1 MASSG
6 DEEASNRKMHGLGFM
21 SINEWGVGLKGIL
34 ADGYSCLML
43 RDGKVAIVG
52 MRCDP
57 GVDTE
62 SGFRHCVASEIGL
75 KYEDTVIQERRSD
88 NHVYHFA
95 EPGGSYGTISTTP
108 QLILAARQLKKKIL
122 QYAVTPRQKD
132 LPFFPGKTGR
142 TGHQGQHGF

>member
-1 MASSG
+1 
-6 DEEASNRKMHGLGFM
+6 M
-21 SINEWGVGLKGIL
+21 SINEWGVGLAGIL
-34 ADGYSCLML
+34 AAGYACLIL

-62 SGFRHCVASEIGL
+62 SGYRRCVASEMGL
-75 KYEDTVIQERRSD
+75 KFEDTVIQERRSD

-108 QLILAARQLKKKIL
+108 QLILGARQLKKKIL
-122 QYAVTPRQKD
+122 QYAVAPRPKDSSIFPRQKSRR
-132 LPFFPGKTGR
+132 PGYPGK
-142 TGHQGQHGF
+142 HGF